1 MLSGRTPYAGDNSLA
16 VMAQAPSLRAAAARP
31 RMQPGVSPQLAAI
44 VARCLLRKP
53 DDRYDDVAALVD
65 ALDHPEAADLSL
77 LDRADEGGGASFF
90 RSPAFK
96 GIAVSVAFIAAFIA
110 SPSFSS
116 SFGTGRQGMDSF
128 EKTRFELMSLVQRNK
143 VKYLELQFTD
153 VAGMVK
159 NLTIPAGELD
169 ASLSKGIW
177 FDGSSIEGYARVA
190 ESDMYLMPD
199 PSTFAIVPW
208 RSKGDAIARL
218 ICNVHTPD
226 DQPFGGDP
234 RAALIRAVQDAKAM
248 GLSVLHEPRDG
259 VLPPPHGPWGRD
271 RPARAPRQRRLFRR
285 ILGHRRPAP
294 LPADVHPRFLRHS
307 VEAMHHEVAGGQHEV
322 DFLDA
327 DSLST
332 ADNVITFRLALKAI
346 AQRNGLYGTFMPKPI
361 EGMSGSGMHV
371 HQSMSY
377 AANGA
382 DAFSDP
388 GDPHGL
394 SKIAK
399 HFIAGQLAHAKGMC
413 AILAPL
419 VNSYKR
425 LVAGYEAPVH
435 LSWARINR
443 AALIRVPRSA
453 ESGRARMELR
463 CPDPSCNP
471 YLAFTVMLAAGLDGI
486 RRELPAIDATEEN
499 PYSVE
504 QSRGRARIPPA
515 RLPRRGDRGAGGGR
529 GGLRRARAPH
539 SPPLHRGQADRM
551 ARGDCE
557 VTPWEIAKYLP
568 NY

>member
-1 MLSGRTPYAGDNSLA
+1 M
-16 VMAQAPSLRAAAARP
+16 
-31 RMQPGVSPQLAAI
+31 
-44 VARCLLRKP
+44 
-53 DDRYDDVAALVD
+53 D
-65 ALDHPEAADLSL
+65 ASD
-77 LDRADEGGGASFF
+77 
-90 RSPAFK
+90 
-96 GIAVSVAFIAAFIA
+96 
-110 SPSFSS
+110 
-116 SFGTGRQGMDSF
+116 
-128 EKTRFELMSLVQRNK
+128 KTRFELMSLVQRNK
-143 VKYLELQFTD
+143 VKFIELQFTD

-159 NLTIPAGELD
+159 NLTIPANELD
-169 ASLSKGIW
+169 ASLSRGIW

-199 PSTFAIVPW
+199 PSTFAIIPW
-208 RSKGDAIARL
+208 RTGGEAIARL

-226 DQPFGGDP
+226 DQPFAGDP
-234 RAALIRAVQDAKAM
+234 RAALIRAVQVAGAM
-248 GLSVLHEPRDG
+248 GLEYGTGPEMEYFLLRTGQGGELV
-259 VLPPPHGPWGRD
+259 PPVPHDSAGYFD
-271 RPARAPRQRRLFRR
+271 APSDTVAQLSSQMMSSLASFG
-285 ILGHRRPAP
+285 IGI
-294 LPADVHPRFLRHS
+294 
-307 VEAMHHEVAGGQHEV
+307 EAMHHEVAGGQHEV

-327 DSLST
+327 DALST
-332 ADNVITFRLALKAI
+332 ADNMITFRLTIKAI

-361 EGMSGSGMHV
+361 KGMSGSGMHV

-377 AANGA
+377 AGNGA

-399 HFIAGQLAHAKGMC
+399 HFIAGQLAHARGMC

-435 LSWARINR
+435 VSWARINR

-453 ESGRARMELR
+453 ETGRSRIELR

-471 YLAFTVMLAAGLDGI
+471 YLAFAVMLTAGLDGI
-486 RRELPAIDATEEN
+486 RRELPAIGATEEN

-504 QSRGRARIPPA
+504 KNGGDGQNLLPASLEAAIEALEEDELICAALGPHITRRFVEAKRIEWEEA
-515 RLPRRGDRGAGGGR
+515 Y
-529 GGLRRARAPH
+529 
-539 SPPLHRGQADRM
+539 S
-551 ARGDCE
+551 E